1 MVFNEVFLSDGTAMS
16 TSWLVLFFWSLIT
29 IRLTICYFSVLLLG
43 GRGGGGGFAFALIFI
58 FSQPGVK
65 PYPGLTATELMSELR
80 KGYRLEKPNGCS
92 DAM

>member
-1 MVFNEVFLSDGTAMS
+1 MS
-16 TSWLVLFFWSLIT
+16 FQVLFLWSLILS
-29 IRLTICYFSVLLLG
+29 RLLAAISLCYCWG
-43 GRGGGGGFAFALIFI
+43 MGGGGFAFALILI

-65 PYPGLTATELMSELR
+65 PYPGLTATELMSELK

>member
-1 MVFNEVFLSDGTAMS
+1 M
-16 TSWLVLFFWSLIT
+16 
-29 IRLTICYFSVLLLG
+29 
-43 GRGGGGGFAFALIFI
+43 GGGGVGGKEFALIFI

-65 PYPGLTATELMSELR
+65 PYPGLTVQELMSELR